1 LLPRLWYIPARIV
14 IKALNRNNESLAAKV
29 AVLYTRLRPRDP
41 HSWILYQGVHYR
53 AGRLV
58 EAEEV
63 LRKGLTY
70 NPDSVELQAELAAI
84 LKEQDKIA
92 EAEELLEM
100 LRKQHPD
107 SPMPLVELASI
118 AVRKKEWGE
127 AKRLAESVLTKLDTS
142 EHEGYQ
148 MLKRMAGLFLD
159 IPGEEE
165 AARRLFLRAIELT
178 PRDPGP
184 HLYMGLLLER
194 ENSMDLS
201 NKHLV
206 LARRYWDGSEA
217 DFFEFMRT
225 IRNALAKYPDSEG
238 EYGSGNGRGLPK
250 G

>member
-1 LLPRLWYIPARIV
+1 
-14 IKALNRNNESLAAKV
+14 
-29 AVLYTRLRPRDP
+29 
-41 HSWILYQGVHYR
+41 LYQNVHYR

-70 NPDSVELQAELAAI
+70 NADSVELQVELAA
-84 LKEQDKIA
+84 LLQEQEKVA
-92 EAEELLEM
+92 QAEELLQK
-100 LRKQHPD
+100 LRKEHPD
-107 SPMPLVELASI
+107 SPKLLVELASV
-118 AVRKKEWGE
+118 AVRKREWAE
-127 AKRLAESVLTKLDTS
+127 AKQLAQKALTKLDTS

-148 MLKRMAGLFLD
+148 MLKRLAGLFLD

-194 ENSMDLS
+194 ENSLDLS
-201 NKHLV
+201 NQHLV

-225 IRNALAKYPDSEG
+225 IRNALARYPDAEG
-238 EYGSGNGRGLPK
+238 EYGSGNGKGLSK